1 MTLRFP
7 ILLADIGGTHC
18 RLALLERA
26 GGAVVPVANRPSAD
40 IADLPQE
47 LLAITAGLKP
57 QSAIFAVAGV
67 VESPRVTLTNL
78 PWSIDAA
85 LVGET
90 LGLTSV
96 LLINDFE
103 AQAAAIAA
111 LHADDYLTL
120 QPGAPVVD
128 GTRLIIGA
136 GTGFGT
142 AFLHPCSHGFSIIP
156 SEAGHMDVP
165 LLPEDEQRFARAVR
179 ALVPRLDIEALVSGP
194 GLARLHRALH
204 ANALHPPG
212 IVAAAQEGD
221 PGALATITI
230 FYRLLASVS
239 ANLVMAAKATG
250 GLWITGGVI
259 GHILPWLDR
268 RTFLADFID
277 KAPLAH
283 LLAQIPVHIVTR
295 ADPAFAGLAA
305 IAENPQRFGM
315 IRPAG
320 LWCA

>member
-1 MTLRFP
+1 M
-7 ILLADIGGTHC
+7 
-18 RLALLERA
+18 
-26 GGAVVPVANRPSAD
+26 PVANRQSAG
-40 IADLPQE
+40 ISNLPQE
-47 LLAITAGLKP
+47 LLAITAGLTLH
-57 QSAIFAVAGV
+57 SAIFAVAGV

-85 LVGET
+85 SIGET
-90 LGLTSV
+90 LGLASV

-103 AQAAAIAA
+103 AQAAAITA
-111 LHADDYLTL
+111 LDADDCLTV
-120 QPGAPVVD
+120 QPGTPVAH

-142 AFLHPCSHGFSIIP
+142 AFLHPCGHGFSIIP

-194 GLARLHRALH
+194 GLARLHQALH
-204 ANALHPPG
+204 DTALHPAG
-212 IVAAAQEGD
+212 IVAAAHDND
-221 PGALATITI
+221 PGARTTIAI
-230 FYRLLASVS
+230 FYRLLASAS
-239 ANLVMAAKATG
+239 ANLVMAGKATG

-268 RTFLADFID
+268 AKFLADFVD

-295 ADPAFAGLAA
+295 PDPAFAGLSA

-320 LWCA
+320 LWRA